1 MTDSLKSYLTP
12 PEIAKL
18 LRVSS
23 DKVLGWI
30 RKAEL
35 TAINVGDGN
44 RPRYRIRSEDLDS
57 FLRSREVQPPAP
69 RTRRNHRMDRASKPP
84 EGGPI
89 DPVLGKELAKKGQA
103 REVFGKYYRIWNGV
117 TQFV

>member
-1 MTDSLKSYLTP
+1 MTDSLKPYLTP

-23 DKVLGWI
+23 EKVLGWI

-44 RPRYRIRSEDLDS
+44 RPRYRVRREDLDS
-57 FLRSREVQPPAP
+57 FLGSREVQPPAP
-69 RTRRNHRMDRASKPP
+69 RIRRNHRMDRASKPP
-84 EGGPI
+84 EGCPI
-89 DPVLGKELAKKGQA
+89 DPVLGKELAMKGQT
-103 REVFGKYYRIWNGV
+103 RDVFGKYYRIWNGA
-117 TQFV
+117 TQFF

>member
-1 MTDSLKSYLTP
+1 MSDSLKSYLTP

-23 DKVLGWI
+23 EKVLGWI

-44 RPRYRIRSEDLDS
+44 RPRYRIRREDLDS

-69 RTRRNHRMDRASKPP
+69 RTRRNHRRYGNTAVVQADRRLSP
-84 EGGPI
+84 GGVFRIEPARSAA
-89 DPVLGKELAKKGQA
+89 DPGS
-103 REVFGKYYRIWNGV
+103 
-117 TQFV
+117 

>member
-1 MTDSLKSYLTP
+1 MTDSLKPYLMP

-23 DKVLGWI
+23 EKVLGWI

-35 TAINVGDGN
+35 KAINVSEGH
-44 RPRYRIRSEDLDS
+44 RPRYRVRREDLDL

>member
-1 MTDSLKSYLTP
+1 MTDSPKPYLTP

-23 DKVLGWI
+23 EKVIGWI

-35 TAINVGDGN
+35 TAINVGEGS
-44 RPRYRIRSEDLDS
+44 RPRYRVRREDLDS

-69 RTRRNHRMDRASKPP
+69 RTRRNHRMDRTSKPP

-103 REVFGKYYRIWNGV
+103 REVFGKYPRIWNGV

>member
-1 MTDSLKSYLTP
+1 MTDSIEKYLTP

-23 DKVLGWI
+23 EKVLGWI

-35 TAINVGDGN
+35 TAINVGEGS
-44 RPRYRIRSEDLDS
+44 RPRFRIRREDLDS
-57 FLRSREVQPPAP
+57 FLRSREVQPPEP
-69 RTRRNHRMDRASKPP
+69 RAARVRRKPMPP

-89 DPVLGKELAKKGQA
+89 DPGLGKELAKKGQA
-103 REVFGKYYRIWNGV
+103 RKVGKHYYRIWNGI

>member
-1 MTDSLKSYLTP
+1 MTDSLKPYLTP

-23 DKVLGWI
+23 EKVLGWI

-35 TAINVGDGN
+35 TAINVGDGS
-44 RPRYRIRSEDLDS
+44 RPRYRIRREDLDS
-57 FLRSREVQPPAP
+57 FLRSREVQSPEP
-69 RTRRNHRMDRASKPP
+69 RAARGRRKPSPP

-89 DPVLGKELAKKGQA
+89 DPALGEELAKKGQA
-103 REVFGKYYRIWNGV
+103 RKVGKHYYRIWNGI